1 MALFLAA
8 CGGEDGGAPKQ
19 SNSSGAGDSIKSLE
33 LTPAQGSIP
42 VGLGQQFVALATM
55 SDGSVRDITNDA
67 TLYWGSSNG
76 AVATVG
82 DTGLA
87 IGIGPG
93 ATTITVSGTAM
104 GDHFSAK
111 AELTVTSPVVT
122 ALQMTPAT
130 ASVPVGF
137 EQAFIATAILSDGSS
152 LDVTNNAALSWTS
165 SDPAIASIGSGS
177 NKGLVIAKSPGTV
190 TITANGI
197 NFKASAK
204 LMVTSAVV
212 TGLQITPVT
221 AAIPVGFEQAFIAT
235 ANLSDGTSLDITNSI
250 ALSWSSSDP
259 AIASINSG
267 GESHRGLATA
277 KAMGIVTVTASGIVN
292 GNNFSAT
299 ATLTV
304 TNAVVTALQIA
315 PAIASVPV
323 GFEQVFVATAFLS
336 DGSSLDITNNAALNW
351 TSSDPTVATIDNR
364 SGLATGV
371 TTGNV
376 TITASGTANGT
387 RFSATGELAVTS
399 AVVAWL
405 QVTPVMAS
413 VPVGFEQAFI
423 ATAILSDGSS
433 LDVTN
438 NAALSWSS
446 SDPAIATI
454 DSNNGVVNGVATG
467 NVTITASGSTQG
479 IHFSA
484 TAELTVTG
492 AIVVALQVTPAM
504 ASIPVGLEQ
513 PFVATALMSDGTLV
527 DITTSAELSWN
538 SSDPAI
544 ATIGIQSGVATGNS
558 EGAAIVTISG
568 IAAGAHLSASAQL
581 TVTSAVLTG
590 LQLTP
595 AGESIPVGFD
605 QAFVATAT
613 FSDGSSLDVTSNA
626 LVSWSSS
633 DPAIATIASGIA
645 IGRGEGVATIT
656 ASGSVNGANF
666 SATAELTV
674 RVPSGCDVGSLT
686 NLGLIFI
693 CPPTQREAD
702 DNGIVYEL
710 AWLERGVMF
719 VLMNWEQADTY
730 CNNLGNGYRLP
741 TRQEL
746 KDLYFRYGPL
756 HNYAGWPF
764 NFTYWTST
772 GISGAHFDVNITNGL
787 SDEKADTFTV
797 YVSCVR
803 SNN

>member
-1 MALFLAA
+1 
-8 CGGEDGGAPKQ
+8 
-19 SNSSGAGDSIKSLE
+19 
-33 LTPAQGSIP
+33 
-42 VGLGQQFVALATM
+42 
-55 SDGSVRDITNDA
+55 
-67 TLYWGSSNG
+67 
-76 AVATVG
+76 
-82 DTGLA
+82 
-87 IGIGPG
+87 
-93 ATTITVSGTAM
+93 
-104 GDHFSAK
+104 
-111 AELTVTSPVVT
+111 
-122 ALQMTPAT
+122 
-130 ASVPVGF
+130 
-137 EQAFIATAILSDGSS
+137 
-152 LDVTNNAALSWTS
+152 
-165 SDPAIASIGSGS
+165 
-177 NKGLVIAKSPGTV
+177 
-190 TITANGI
+190 
-197 NFKASAK
+197 
-204 LMVTSAVV
+204 
-212 TGLQITPVT
+212 
-221 AAIPVGFEQAFIAT
+221 
-235 ANLSDGTSLDITNSI
+235 
-250 ALSWSSSDP
+250 
-259 AIASINSG
+259 
-267 GESHRGLATA
+267 
-277 KAMGIVTVTASGIVN
+277 
-292 GNNFSAT
+292 
-299 ATLTV
+299 
-304 TNAVVTALQIA
+304 
-315 PAIASVPV
+315 
-323 GFEQVFVATAFLS
+323 
-336 DGSSLDITNNAALNW
+336 
-351 TSSDPTVATIDNR
+351 
-364 SGLATGV
+364 
-371 TTGNV
+371 
-376 TITASGTANGT
+376 
-387 RFSATGELAVTS
+387 
-399 AVVAWL
+399 
-405 QVTPVMAS
+405 MAS

-433 LDVTN
+433 LDITD

-454 DSNNGVVNGVATG
+454 DSNNGLVNGVALG
-467 NVTITASGSTQG
+467 NVIITASGNAQG
-479 IHFSA
+479 THFSA

-492 AIVVALQVTPAM
+492 AIVVALQVTPVM
-504 ASIPVGLEQ
+504 ASVPVGLER

-527 DITTSAELSWN
+527 DMTTSAELSWN

-544 ATIGIQSGVATGNS
+544 ASIDIQSGVAKGNA
-558 EGAAIVTISG
+558 EGTAVVTVSG

-590 LQLTP
+590 LQLAP

-656 ASGSVNGANF
+656 ASGGVNGANF

-674 RVPSGCDVGSLT
+674 RVPSGCDIGALT
-686 NLGLIFI
+686 NPGLIFI

-772 GISGAHFDVNITNGL
+772 GISSAHFDVNITNGL